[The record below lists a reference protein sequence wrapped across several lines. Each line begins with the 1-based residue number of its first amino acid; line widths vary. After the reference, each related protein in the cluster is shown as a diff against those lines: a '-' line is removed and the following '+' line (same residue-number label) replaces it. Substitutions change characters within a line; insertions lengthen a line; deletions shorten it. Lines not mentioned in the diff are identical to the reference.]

1 MSTFNTA
8 DIGKASTASIDHLAD
23 KAGDVIEQVQVAAHK
38 VVGQVQS
45 EAKDLTQEAPKLVDL
60 AADALKAYTRKG
72 ASLAKDASALAREKA
87 GVYAD
92 SAANRVRKDPL
103 KAILVAAAAG
113 AAVALV
119 ASYAAKK
126 RNAAK

>member
-1 MSTFNTA
+1 
-8 DIGKASTASIDHLAD
+8 LAD
-23 KAGDVIEQVQVAAHK
+23 KAGDVIEQAQVAAHK

-113 AAVALV
+113 AAV
-119 ASYAAKK
+119 K
-126 RNAAK
+126 